1 MKTIKKFFVGIILLL
16 LSIYLGYLAGETLPG
31 NKLAMILSPIIMN
44 CLLYRWF
51 AMGKY
56 ISLGFVAILSAMGG
70 AIWML
75 ISFFLA
81 PPELGIFAHIV
92 QFYWAVCFYLHTFS
106 NL

>member
-1 MKTIKKFFVGIILLL
+1 
-16 LSIYLGYLAGETLPG
+16 
-31 NKLAMILSPIIMN
+31 MILSPIIMN

-75 ISFFLA
+75 ISFSWLSQSW
-81 PPELGIFAHIV
+81 ES
-92 QFYWAVCFYLHTFS
+92 LHTLS
-106 NL
+106 NSIGQCVFIYTLFLIYDIIYTRYMEEKDTKKYIALNQSRASWIEFWIN